1 MKVPT
6 GGKAREPKGMIPVKF
21 RSRQLQSGWEKI
33 DRIDSQVCLR
43 LFCFPLLWN
52 FCNSGVFLLAEQMLI
67 LCCSCALKTDSER
80 FFVFPGGVP
89 ND

>member
-33 DRIDSQVCLR
+33 DRIDSQVCLC
-43 LFCFPLLWN
+43 LFCCTLLWN
-52 FCNSGVFLLAEQMLI
+52 FAIPEFFVGKADAAPVLLK
-67 LCCSCALKTDSER
+67 CALKIDSER
-80 FFVFPGGVP
+80 FFVSISPEVSL
-89 ND
+89 

>member
-43 LFCFPLLWN
+43 LFLLY
-52 FCNSGVFLLAEQMLI
+52 FALEFLQFQSFLLAGQMLI
-67 LCCSCALKTDSER
+67 LCC
-80 FFVFPGGVP
+80 
-89 ND
+89 